1 MLLVLVHVTSCRAR
15 DATTH
20 RSRASR
26 RSTRTPPRTGSFTT
40 ITFARWL
47 VPLVAGVALIFTF
60 RGGDTLVTLLL
71 MGYALVTQLFP
82 SLLAALW
89 PAMRVT
95 AAGAMSGILAGVA
108 VVGGVTLSGTTAA
121 TLFPSWPPYI
131 TDINIGVLALFVNVT
146 TMFAVS
152 RFARQPAF
160 TPQPV

>member
-1 MLLVLVHVTSCRAR
+1 
-15 DATTH
+15 
-20 RSRASR
+20 
-26 RSTRTPPRTGSFTT
+26 
-40 ITFARWL
+40 
-47 VPLVAGVALIFTF
+47 
-60 RGGDTLVTLLL
+60 

-89 PAMRVT
+89 PSLRVT
-95 AAGAMSGILAGVA
+95 AAGAMSGILTGVA

-131 TDINIGVLALFVNVT
+131 TDINIGVLALFVNVV

-160 TPQPV
+160 TPQPA